1 MARLR
6 NIDARAAILLVGL
19 VVLLVLPFIGDVFVT
34 RLATRIL
41 IYALAALSLDLLLGY
56 GGMISFGHAMFFGIG
71 MYATG
76 ILFDAGVHSAFI
88 AWPAAAVACA
98 AVALVV
104 GALALRTGGVY
115 FIMITLA
122 FGQMFYYLGVGLE
135 PYGGDDGMPMEGR
148 NTFGGLLDLGDHT
161 QFYYLVLLVLL
172 LALVLARRLVAS
184 CFGMVLIGTH
194 TNERRMRALG
204 FPTFRYKLAC
214 FVLAAVVAG
223 IAGALLA
230 NHNKFFSPSTMH
242 WFISGELL
250 IMVILG
256 GTGTL
261 YGALIGALAFI
272 LFEDVL
278 KGLTRHWLLIFGP
291 LLLLIVLFGKG
302 GIYGIL
308 PSGKPLFGRRP
319 PSGGRSSS

>member
-1 MARLR
+1 MAATTACRW
-6 NIDARAAILLVGL
+6 RAAN
-19 VVLLVLPFIGDVFVT
+19 
-34 RLATRIL
+34 
-41 IYALAALSLDLLLGY
+41 
-56 GGMISFGHAMFFGIG
+56 
-71 MYATG
+71 
-76 ILFDAGVHSAFI
+76 
-88 AWPAAAVACA
+88 
-98 AVALVV
+98 
-104 GALALRTGGVY
+104 
-115 FIMITLA
+115 TL
-122 FGQMFYYLGVGLE
+122 
-135 PYGGDDGMPMEGR
+135 
-148 NTFGGLLDLGDHT
+148 GGLLDLGDHT

-172 LALVLARRLVAS
+172 SALYFARRLVAS
-184 CFGMVLIGTH
+184 CFGMVLIGTN

-261 YGALIGALAFI
+261 YGALIGALVYI

-278 KGLTRHWLLIFGP
+278 KGLTQHWLLIFGP

-319 PSGGRSSS
+319 HPGGKASP